1 MVLGKLNP
9 ASARIVALKF
19 QPPSLAILPPNSDLF
34 AGAEQAGA
42 VCAPAFH
49 EQLKKS
55 HRALASG
62 TRLLGETAAGVGG

>member
-1 MVLGKLNP
+1 MVPGKLNP

-19 QPPSLAILPPNSDLF
+19 QPPSLALLPPNSDPF

-42 VCAPAFH
+42 VCAQAFH
-49 EQLKKS
+49 EQLKS

-62 TRLLGETAAGVGG
+62 SRLLGETAAGVGG